1 MEQSKR
7 SCNFTCPPTLCLEK
21 KVEAMTVLLLRQV
34 RLFSNTLMT
43 NGHSKKLSY
52 GTEYAAKM
60 DVEKGLCNAG
70 E

>member
-1 MEQSKR
+1 M
-7 SCNFTCPPTLCLEK
+7 K

-52 GTEYAAKM
+52 GTEYVAKI
-60 DVEKGLCNAG
+60 DVEKGVCNIG